1 MTCKIKP
8 IRTDS
13 DHETALARVDELWEA
28 EAGTP
33 DADEL
38 EVWGVLID
46 EYERR
51 RWPLERVD
59 PIDAIKAHME
69 MQGLT
74 QTDLARL
81 FESEPRA
88 SEILNRRRRLTV
100 EMIAKLANE
109 WKIPADWLVQT
120 YELAVQAKV
129 EERKARQTL
138 PRRRYEAL
146 KAAKITAENTNDL
159 VAQGINRRMTKKA
172 YG

>member
-13 DHETALARVDELWEA
+13 DHEAALARVDELWEA

-100 EMIAKLANE
+100 EMIAKLTNE

-120 YELAVQAKV
+120 YELAMQAKV
-129 EERKARQTL
+129 EERRTRETL
-138 PRRRYEAL
+138 YRRI
-146 KAAKITAENTNDL
+146 KAAKIAAENTNDL
-159 VAQGINRRMTKKA
+159 VAQDINRRMTKKA

>member
-1 MTCKIKP
+1 MTCNIKP
-8 IRTDS
+8 IRTDA
-13 DHETALARVDELWEA
+13 DHEAALARVDELWGA
-28 EAGTP
+28 ETGTP
-33 DADEL
+33 AADEL
-38 EVWGVLID
+38 EVWSVLID

-59 PIDAIKAHME
+59 PVDAIKAHME

-81 FESEPRA
+81 LESEPRA

-109 WKIPADWLVQT
+109 WKIPADWLVQP
-120 YELAVQAKV
+120 YELAVRATD
-129 EERKARQTL
+129 EERKARL
-138 PRRRYEAL
+138 AEYRRDYEAL
-146 KAAKITAENTNDL
+146 KEAQKSAEEAKKLLAEGGYRR
-159 VAQGINRRMTKKA
+159 VAKKA

>member
-8 IRTDS
+8 IRTDL
-13 DHETALARVDELWEA
+13 DHEAALARVDELWEA
-28 EAGTP
+28 EAETP

-81 FESEPRA
+81 LESEPRA

-100 EMIAKLANE
+100 EMIAKLTNE

-129 EERKARQTL
+129 EERRTRETL
-138 PRRRYEAL
+138 YRRI
-146 KAAKITAENTNDL
+146 KAAKIAAGNTSDL
-159 VAQGINRRMTKKA
+159 VAQGVNRRMSKKA